1 MTMRITNHQPVIA
14 CSDINYFWDRMSN
27 NNDLK
32 IK

>member
-1 MTMRITNHQPVIA
+1 MAMRITNQPVNA

-27 NNDLK
+27 NDLK